1 MDSRLTVE
9 MFSIN
14 KSKQLLKDWFI
25 MPKVVLYDKHLFTIG
40 KNYSAFVKQMQNNK
54 FNFILHKF
62 NEYLH
67 LV

>member
-1 MDSRLTVE
+1 
-9 MFSIN
+9 
-14 KSKQLLKDWFI
+14 

-62 NEYLH
+62 NEYLQKKT
-67 LV
+67 LKRCCFLAISNKL